1 MKHLGILTALS
12 AALVATSG
20 TALADNNFSLHLE
33 PGVAIPLSA
42 PQSNIYDPGL
52 ALGVKGM
59 FTLTPNFAIGPSVS
73 GMYLPRQVD
82 NGQNAGVLWQ
92 FGGSARLQG
101 DRRITNRNPITS
113 LFNPWIDVD
122 VMGASTGD
130 LVLPAFDVG
139 VGAELPF
146 DQNHIAWVGPFVRF
160 THVFETSNTSDNA
173 LLDTRDVN
181 IIQGGLS
188 FSFDT
193 PTRPRVRNVEH
204 VVTLVEHVQS
214 LTPCPHCDVPVLVV
228 PVDKLD
234 LTEKVYFDFNSARLR
249 WESRDKLD
257 ALVKVLNAHPK
268 LEILVEG
275 NASSDGQKAHNVQL
289 SADRAVAVRE
299 YLVAHGVE
307 SSRLLGL
314 VHGISHPVATNATE
328 EGRERN
334 RRVEFEIR
342 VTSVDPQ
349 TQGK

>member
-20 TALADNNFSLHLE
+20 TALADNDFSLHLE
-33 PGVAIPLSA
+33 PGVAVPLSA
-42 PQSNIYDPGL
+42 PQSNIYGPGL
-52 ALGVKGM
+52 ALGAKAM
-59 FTLTPNFAIGPSVS
+59 FTLDPHFSIGPSTS
-73 GMYLPRQVD
+73 AMYLPRAVD

-92 FGGSARLQG
+92 LGGSARLQG
-101 DRRITNRNPITS
+101 DRRATNRSPFFS
-113 LFNPWIDVD
+113 SVNPWVDVD
-122 VMGASTGD
+122 VTAAMTGD
-130 LVLPAFDVG
+130 LFLPAVDVG
-139 VGAELPF
+139 VGTEFPL
-146 DQNHIAWVGPFVRF
+146 DRNHIAWMGPFVRF
-160 THVFETSNTSDNA
+160 THVFETSNQSDNA
-173 LLDTRDVN
+173 SLDTRDVN
-181 IIQGGLS
+181 VLQLGLS
-188 FSFDT
+188 VSFDT

-204 VVTLVEHVQS
+204 VVTLVEHVQ
-214 LTPCPHCDVPVLVV
+214 TPCPHCDVPVLVV
-228 PVDKLD
+228 PADKLD
-234 LTEKVYFDFNSARLR
+234 LTEKVYFDFDSARLR

-314 VHGISHPVATNATE
+314 VHGTSHPVATNATK

-334 RRVEFEIR
+334 RRVEFEVRI
-342 VTSVDPQ
+342 TSVDPQ